1 MIADPEEM
9 RAFVTYLKKQ
19 VDDLIVTRKAAEDSM
34 KKMTFE
40 GNDDIVFREFTAS
53 FAENA
58 KFIDILNELLD
69 KSAGHYTKLS
79 DLVREHL
86 NTRYKGNT
94 SY

>member
-40 GNDDIVFREFTAS
+40 GNDDIVFRKFTAS

-69 KSAGHYTKLS
+69 KSAGHYTKLY

-86 NTRYKGNT
+86 NTPYKGNT